1 MRFNFR
7 KDLLIIL
14 ISLFILQACK
24 KEGDL
29 GLEKQIN
36 EEGLLGEKNDTCTIE
51 MFSVKDDSVISSG
64 FVRNQ
69 LGEFKDPLFGNTKA
83 SIAFHAILSQN
94 NVNFG
99 TSPTLDSVVLVMGYI
114 GDKSQRFYGD
124 SSSRMTI
131 DVYQLDENI
140 SNDSVYYSNRNFKTK
155 AGIIGTVN
163 YQPRPDD
170 SLIIQNILDG
180 KKDTVIKVYPQLRV
194 RLNDTFG
201 QELLSK
207 SGQVELSD
215 NTAFLNAYK
224 GFYIQST
231 RTSGDGG
238 IMSFDLTNS
247 NRSYLVLYYKTS
259 TDTTNFVFNI
269 NSVAANVNKY
279 EHDYTGTEVA
289 LQLSDSSLGKEKVF
303 IQSLAGLRAKLRF
316 PTLEN
321 LLDSGLISINKAE
334 IVMKPYLNSET
345 PYTPISTIAL
355 KGRTTSNTEVL
366 LSTANYN
373 TTKKEYQLE
382 FTKSLQQILL
392 GKLEFKEYYLEDNS
406 KQIRANRTLVSGF
419 SSSSPI
425 KLRIFY
431 TKLY

>member
-1 MRFNFR
+1 MKFILR

-14 ISLFILQACK
+14 ISLFIFQACK

-36 EEGLLGEKNDTCTIE
+36 EDGLTGDKVDTCNIQ

-69 LGEFKDPLFGNTKA
+69 LGEFKDPQFGNTKA
-83 SIAFHAILSQN
+83 SIAFQAILSQN

-114 GDKSQRFYGD
+114 ADKSQRFYGD
-124 SSSRMTI
+124 SSGRMTI
-131 DVYQLDENI
+131 DVYQLDEDI
-140 SNDSVYYSNRNFKTK
+140 SNDSVYYSNKNFKTK
-155 AGIIGTVN
+155 STIIGTVN
-163 YQPRPDD
+163 HQPSPND
-170 SLIIQNILDG
+170 SIIIQNILDG

-224 GFYIQST
+224 GFYIQAT

-247 NRSYLVLYYKTS
+247 NRSYLVLYYKTT

-279 EHDYTGTEVA
+279 EHDYVGTEVA
-289 LQLSDSSLGKEKVF
+289 LQLSDSTLGNEKVF

-316 PTLEN
+316 PTLQN

-334 IVMKPYLNSET
+334 IVIKPYTGSET
-345 PYTPISTIAL
+345 PYTPISTLAL

-373 TTKKEYQLE
+373 STKKEYQLE

-392 GKLEFKEYYLEDNS
+392 GKLVFKEYYLEDNS

-419 SSSSPI
+419 NSSSPI
-425 KLRIFY
+425 RLRIFY